1 MNFFGELVRRLS
13 MLFHRAQFDAD
24 LDEDMR
30 LHLELRGQQ
39 QQLQAAMTQTNAH
52 SAARR
57 RFGNPTVPKEK
68 SHNTWGWQWVED
80 LPTRRA
86 SLVDPVVALRC
97 E

>member
-1 MNFFGELVRRLS
+1 
-13 MLFHRAQFDAD
+13 MLFHSGQFDAD
-24 LDEDMR
+24 LEEEMR
-30 LHLELRGQQ
+30 LHLELREQ
-39 QQLQAAMTQTNAH
+39 QQLQAGMTQTNAH

-57 RFGNPTVPKEK
+57 RFGNPTVLKEK

-86 SLVDPVVALRC
+86 SLRASMLDPVVALRC